1 MAQYCIVLYHSP
13 RWAELVE
20 QGWVTM
26 YAVDYAEGG
35 KAQNVKMVYSPA
47 NK

>member
-1 MAQYCIVLYHSP
+1 MKRTCRYHSR

-26 YAVDYAEGG
+26 FVIECGGERLAVMLNDGRRR
-35 KAQNVKMVYSPA
+35 
-47 NK
+47 

>member
-1 MAQYCIVLYHSP
+1 MSQIIYCTYHSP

-26 YAVDYAEGG
+26 FVDGTTAAMW
-35 KAQNVKMVYSPA
+35 KQKP
-47 NK
+47 